1 MGILENGYHVAWGLV
16 AATAAVPGPGPDPD
30 GALEAAPGP
39 GPEGAQEAVPGHPA
53 ESLVGSAAAPLVA
66 VEGAA
71 MLVVTQGGR
80 NGRPI

>member
-1 MGILENGYHVAWGLV
+1 M
-16 AATAAVPGPGPDPD
+16 AAVPGPGPDPE
-30 GALEAAPGP
+30 GALGAAPVP
-39 GPEGAQEAVPGHPA
+39 GPEGAQEAVRGHPS
-53 ESLVGSAAAPLVA
+53 ESLVGAVAAPVGV